1 MMVYD
6 GVARGVYRR
15 SIYLFLH
22 LFTVYSLQF
31 TIYGCVY
38 YRYRTTQHTAH
49 SDDALATIRMV
60 YDSRYEECGEVM
72 YYSTGTRAY
81 KKIITC
87 VVFNLFT
94 L

>member
-1 MMVYD
+1 MVYD

-38 YRYRTTQHTAH
+38 YRYHTAH
-49 SDDALATIRMV
+49 STQ
-60 YDSRYEECGEVM
+60 
-72 YYSTGTRAY
+72 
-81 KKIITC
+81 
-87 VVFNLFT
+87 
-94 L
+94 